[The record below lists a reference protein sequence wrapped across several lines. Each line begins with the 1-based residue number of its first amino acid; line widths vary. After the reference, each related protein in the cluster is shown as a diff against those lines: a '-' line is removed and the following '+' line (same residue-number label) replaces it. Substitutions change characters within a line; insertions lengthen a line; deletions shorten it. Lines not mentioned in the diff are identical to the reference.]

1 MVAQQAR
8 KGKQIVY
15 HCRMREQI
23 LSGLQSWDRL
33 RAAPGWRIGVTL
45 LGVVV
50 GGVLLQLPLPEGLS
64 EEGRRAAVVTGLM
77 AVSWLGGVLPMAV
90 TALIPIVAFPL
101 LGVLPIQEATA
112 PYADPLIFLM
122 LGGFVL
128 AHAMEEVGLHRRIL
142 AFLLG
147 PQKVR
152 ENPRLTVL
160 ALMATACVVSSF
172 VSNTATM
179 LMMLPLGLAVV
190 GKLQAVVA
198 EAARARIRSAALLG
212 LAYACSIGGV
222 STLVGTAPNAVFAR
236 MAATMAD
243 REIGFGAWMMV
254 GVPFVLLALPTAWWL
269 VTAVALPLPTTV
281 QQTLPRPE
289 KPAWAPG
296 EPAVLGVLLLCFA
309 AWLTRSPIHLDFGSW
324 VGWGSWMPKKV
335 DDSWVAITATLLLF
349 LLPRPKGLAAVVEHD
364 HGDDASEAR
373 FLLSWRRLSR
383 KMPWSVLLLLGGGF
397 AMAEAIEA
405 TKLTDWLGGH
415 TADIAGLPGPVA
427 VLIICVGVSFMSA
440 FTSNTATTQVALP
453 LLAAAAKAAG
463 VDPLLWMVPAT
474 IAASC
479 DFTMAVGTP
488 PNAIASEAGGVPAGD
503 MFFAGLF
510 LNVACAL
517 LATGVV
523 LLMVPLIW

>member
-1 MVAQQAR
+1 
-8 KGKQIVY
+8 
-15 HCRMREQI
+15 MREQI
-23 LSGLQSWDRL
+23 LSGLESWDRL
-33 RAAPGWRIGVTL
+33 RAAPAWRIGMTL
-45 LGVVV
+45 FGLVMAG
-50 GGVLLQLPLPEGLS
+50 LLLELPLPAGLT
-64 EEGRRAAVVTGLM
+64 EEGRRAAVVTGFM

-90 TALIPIVAFPL
+90 TALIPVVAFPL
-101 LGVLPIQEATA
+101 LGVMSIQEATA

-128 AHAMEEVGLHRRIL
+128 AHAMEEVGLHKRIL

-147 PQKVR
+147 PQRVR

-160 ALMATACVVSSF
+160 ALMSTACVVSSF

-190 GKLQAVVA
+190 GRLQGAV
-198 EAARARIRSAALLG
+198 EEQSRARVRSASLLG

-236 MAATMAD
+236 MASSMAGH
-243 REIGFGAWMMV
+243 EIGFGAWMMV

-269 VTAVALPLPTTV
+269 VTAVALPLPATV
-281 QQTLPRPE
+281 KEPLERPE
-289 KPAWAPG
+289 KPPWAPG
-296 EPAVLGVLLLCFA
+296 EPAVLVVLLLCFV
-309 AWLTRSPIHLDFGSW
+309 AWLTRSPLHLDMGSW
-324 VGWGSWMPKKV
+324 AGWGSWMPKKV
-335 DDSWVAITATLLLF
+335 DDSWVAISATLLLF
-349 LLPRPKGLAAVVEHD
+349 LLPRPKGLAAVVEQD

-373 FLLSWRRLSR
+373 FLLSWRRLNR

-397 AMAEAIEA
+397 AMAEAIEV
-405 TKLTDWLGGH
+405 TKLTDWLGNH
-415 TADIAGLPGPVA
+415 TADIAGLPGPLA
-427 VLIICVGVSFMSA
+427 VLLICVGVSFMSA

-463 VDPLLWMVPAT
+463 VDPLLWMVPGT

-488 PNAIASEAGGVPAGD
+488 PNAIAAEAGGVSAGD
-503 MFFAGLF
+503 MFFAGIF

-523 LLMVPLIW
+523 LVMVPWIW